1 MSALSL
7 GAVCLI
13 PSVVPA
19 SISTRASRVHAPVS
33 ILGSWPLGRTLLA
46 DVDHPESQEVFG

>member
-1 MSALSL
+1 MSTLSL

-13 PSVVPA
+13 PSAVPA
-19 SISTRASRVHAPVS
+19 SVSGRAGWVHLVS
-33 ILGSWPLGRTLLA
+33 LLGSWFLAATLLV